1 MWCVQYYA
9 SSDKGSSC
17 FGYTGYTKF
26 KLYIIIVLFCTD
38 YFRRHNALYYIAIF
52 LGRFSYPACPYSSE
66 ALLHKGCRWIRKM
79 VFCIRFG
86 RILLLSNT
94 LIVGF
99 DVLFNYF
106 ESQSIDFFVAISWV
120 LSLNMTESPCQVLA
134 FCKIFFGSESGRSL
148 IVSGVF
154 ELDTLVCGVFRDRC
168 VASH

>member
-1 MWCVQYYA
+1 
-9 SSDKGSSC
+9 
-17 FGYTGYTKF
+17 
-26 KLYIIIVLFCTD
+26 
-38 YFRRHNALYYIAIF
+38 
-52 LGRFSYPACPYSSE
+52 
-66 ALLHKGCRWIRKM
+66 M

-120 LSLNMTESPCQVLA
+120 LSLNITESLCQVLV
-134 FCKIFFGSESGRSL
+134 FCKILSESESGRIL
-148 IVSGVF
+148 IIPGVF
-154 ELDTLVCGVFRDRC
+154 GLDTSVCGVFQDRC

>member
-1 MWCVQYYA
+1 
-9 SSDKGSSC
+9 
-17 FGYTGYTKF
+17 
-26 KLYIIIVLFCTD
+26 
-38 YFRRHNALYYIAIF
+38 
-52 LGRFSYPACPYSSE
+52 
-66 ALLHKGCRWIRKM
+66 M

-120 LSLNMTESPCQVLA
+120 LSLNITESLCQVLV

-148 IVSGVF
+148 AVSGVF
-154 ELDTLVCGVFRDRC
+154 GLDTFVWGVF
-168 VASH
+168 